1 MNEPIGQI
9 FGNSDIS
16 QHQFFN
22 NSVSVRSLT
31 EPEADN
37 KKVSHKYVIENNL
50 IVYEKYDRHGNLI
63 NRIPL
68 APQAFD
74 EKE

>member
-37 KKVSHKYVIENNL
+37 KKVSHKYVIKNNL
-50 IVYEKYDRHGNLI
+50 IVYEKYDRHGKLVASVPWSYRPI
-63 NRIPL
+63 DK
-68 APQAFD
+68 QA
-74 EKE
+74 

>member
-16 QHQFFN
+16 QHQFYN

-37 KKVSHKYVIENNL
+37 KKGSHKYVIENNL
-50 IVYEKYDRHGNLI
+50 IVYEKYNRHGKLVSRVPWSYRPI
-63 NRIPL
+63 
-68 APQAFD
+68 D
-74 EKE
+74 KEA